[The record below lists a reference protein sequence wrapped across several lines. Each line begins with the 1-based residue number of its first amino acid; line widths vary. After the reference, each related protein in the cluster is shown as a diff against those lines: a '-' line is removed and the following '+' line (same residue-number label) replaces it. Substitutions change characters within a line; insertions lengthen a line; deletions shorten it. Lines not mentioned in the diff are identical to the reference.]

1 MNNFEPLTLNEGIY
15 SLFNLP
21 YQYQGKFIL
30 NNNSIYLGNPQFPQ
44 VGDIRVSFQVV
55 NPAAISVVAK
65 QRGNC
70 LESYITRNDEKIELL
85 EIGTRSAQSM
95 FSSAASANVQLTWI
109 LRIIGFILMWI
120 GVVLV
125 FGPIS
130 SLLNVLPFLGSIAT
144 AGTTI
149 AGFGI
154 SLFFSLIT
162 VAIAWIFYRPTIAI
176 ALIGLA
182 IFVLYF
188 SSSLTTGK
196 SQKINQ

>member
-1 MNNFEPLTLNEGIY
+1 
-15 SLFNLP
+15 
-21 YQYQGKFIL
+21 
-30 NNNSIYLGNPQFPQ
+30 
-44 VGDIRVSFQVV
+44 
-55 NPAAISVVAK
+55 
-65 QRGNC
+65 
-70 LESYITRNDEKIELL
+70 
-85 EIGTRSAQSM
+85 M